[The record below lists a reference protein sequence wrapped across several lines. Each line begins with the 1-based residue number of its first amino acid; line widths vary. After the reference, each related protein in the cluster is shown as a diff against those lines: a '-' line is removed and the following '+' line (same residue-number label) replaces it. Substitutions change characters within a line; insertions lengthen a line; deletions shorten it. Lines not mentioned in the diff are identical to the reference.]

1 MLPACRACTLQ
12 PSGISRRCVVYSCLS
27 WTGCMSW
34 HLLWWLGQ
42 DTHPAAVVTVL
53 WAVEKRR
60 YRRCWLWL
68 QALRMGCVW
77 VGTCVQS
84 LIDCGVMTQGAHV
97 GCAGTWGHPGQQRI
111 ELATGFFS
119 AHWGMYG
126 QTGKSIAGPGSV
138 CYDIQSIGWVNN
150 CIGWVF

>member
-1 MLPACRACTLQ
+1 LF
-12 PSGISRRCVVYSCLS
+12 YSCLS

-68 QALRMGCVW
+68 QEQRMGCVC

-84 LIDCGVMTQGAHV
+84 LIDCGVMTQGARV
-97 GCAGTWGHPGQQRI
+97 DCAATWGHPGQQRI
-111 ELATGFFS
+111 ELATGLFECSFGGCTVERGRQLLS
-119 AHWGMYG
+119 L
-126 QTGKSIAGPGSV
+126 SSV
-138 CYDIQSIGWVNN
+138 SCGIQPIGWVGHISG
-150 CIGWVF
+150 CFEPGDLDLDLWVLC